1 MRNSR
6 IGVCQNIRKILITV
20 LLFTLLGCDKEF
32 ERLDNYLVDFATV
45 LKQGS
50 NFLFQLD
57 DGKVLT
63 PQGSFNLNAD
73 TGDRVLLNWV
83 PSNDNIVKINR
94 ATPIFTA
101 KIQNEGYPS
110 QYENHPVK
118 IQSVWVSGI
127 YLNMIFEIEYKS
139 IPHSIEIL
147 RDMESP
153 TVDLY
158 FVHTTNND
166 PRGYPQIMYASF
178 LLSSILD
185 TNNTT
190 ETLFN
195 LYINTNNGMRSY
207 QFTLKEFSALS

>member
-1 MRNSR
+1 MRNLK
-6 IGVCQNIRKILITV
+6 IGISQNVSKILITIF
-20 LLFTLLGCDKEF
+20 LFTLIGCDKEF
-32 ERLDNYLVDFATV
+32 ERIDNYLVDFATV
-45 LKQGS
+45 LKEGS
-50 NFLFQLD
+50 NFIFQLD
-57 DGKVLT
+57 DGTLLT
-63 PQGSFNLNAD
+63 PQGSLNLNAD

-94 ATPIFTA
+94 ATPIFTG

-110 QYENHPVK
+110 QYKNHPIK

-127 YLNMIFEIEYKS
+127 YLNMIFEIEYHS
-139 IPHSIEIL
+139 APHSIAIL
-147 RDMESP
+147 RDMESQ

-158 FVHTTNND
+158 FAHTTNND
-166 PRGYPQIMYASF
+166 PKGYPQIMYASF

-195 LYINTNNGMRSY
+195 LYINTNDGIRTY
-207 QFTLKEFSALS
+207 QFTLK

>member
-6 IGVCQNIRKILITV
+6 IGVCQNVSKILTTL
-20 LLFTLLGCDKEF
+20 LLFTLIGCDKEF

-45 LKQGS
+45 LKQGN

-63 PQGSFNLNAD
+63 PQGSYNLNSD
-73 TGDRVLLNWV
+73 TGERVILNWV

-94 ATPIFTA
+94 ATPIFTG
-101 KIQNEGYPS
+101 KIQNEGYPN
-110 QYENHPVK
+110 QYKNHPVK

-127 YLNMIFEIEYKS
+127 YLNMIFEIEYRS
-139 IPHSIEIL
+139 VPHSIAIL
-147 RDMESP
+147 RDMESQ

-158 FVHTTNND
+158 FAHTTNND

-185 TNNTT
+185 TINTT
-190 ETLFN
+190 EKPFN
-195 LYINTNNGMRSY
+195 FYINTNNGLRSY
-207 QFTLKEFSALS
+207 QFTSK